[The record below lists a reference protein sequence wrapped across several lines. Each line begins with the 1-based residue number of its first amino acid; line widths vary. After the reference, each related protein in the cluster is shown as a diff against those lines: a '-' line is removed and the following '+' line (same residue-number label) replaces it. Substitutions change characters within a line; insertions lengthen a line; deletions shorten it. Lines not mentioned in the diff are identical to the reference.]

1 MNLLLQKYLVN
12 ILNSKEKKQFHE
24 VYGTDGIIWFR
35 GYVNNMEENC
45 KKLAECLE
53 EKKAERMVVGHTVQ
67 IDGITPKCTNI
78 KQKKLW
84 AIDVGLSRAFSQR
97 KGEYLEIKNDNVVRK
112 ISCNIL
118 LKECINKFR

>member
-1 MNLLLQKYLVN
+1 MK
-12 ILNSKEKKQFHE
+12 
-24 VYGTDGIIWFR
+24 
-35 GYVNNMEENC
+35 ENC

-67 IDGITPKCTNI
+67 VDGITPKCTNI

-97 KGEYLEIKNDNVVRK
+97 NAEYLLIKNDREPKKKNCK
-112 ISCNIL
+112 IL
-118 LKECINKFR
+118 LEECINKFR